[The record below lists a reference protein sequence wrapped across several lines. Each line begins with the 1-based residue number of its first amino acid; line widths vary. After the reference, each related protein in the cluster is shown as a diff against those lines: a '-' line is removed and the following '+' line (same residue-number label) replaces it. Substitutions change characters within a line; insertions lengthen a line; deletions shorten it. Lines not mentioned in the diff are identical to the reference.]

1 MAVLLTA
8 CPPPN
13 GGGKPADIT
22 PTIYTTT
29 VSGKVTTP
37 AGKAVTQ
44 YRFDG
49 AAGPAGRW
57 RDVPS
62 ADDAEVRASTEPAA
76 KAVVAADGSF
86 TLSVTHPGTF
96 TLSVDY
102 PAGRDYKAG
111 APQTVTTT
119 ATAHTRNIALSYG
132 YTTTLDGRVTDT
144 LPSGV
149 IIARNG
155 ATVTVSVEGREVGRT
170 LSRTIEGRV
179 GDYSITFEHPGAF
192 RAAAS
197 FSGRN
202 DVHSRSNYR
211 GVLIDRHN
219 FILSP

>member
-1 MAVLLTA
+1 MAALLTA
-8 CPPPN
+8 CPPPG

-22 PTIYTTT
+22 PTTYTTT

-37 AGKAVTQ
+37 AGNAVTQ
-44 YRFDG
+44 YQFDVASG
-49 AAGPAGRW
+49 AAGRW
-57 RDVPS
+57 RSVPS
-62 ADDAEVRASTEPAA
+62 AEDAEVRASTDPAA
-76 KAVVAADGSF
+76 KAAVAADGSF

-102 PAGRDYKAG
+102 PAGRDYKTG

-119 ATAHTRNIALSYG
+119 AATHTRNIALSYG
-132 YTTTLDGRVTDT
+132 YTTTLEGRVTDT
-144 LPSGV
+144 LPSGI

-179 GDYSITFEHPGAF
+179 GDYIITFEHSGAY

-202 DVHSRSNYR
+202 NVHSPTYRRGLNDSN
-211 GVLIDRHN
+211 N
-219 FILSP
+219 FILR